1 MATVG
6 QTFLSLADAYKME
19 NATKDKGVIIEMLA
33 QYNPALTDAHTEECN
48 SGEEHLTSIR
58 TGLPAPTWRKL
69 YQGVQPTKGEVAQVK
84 DSTGMAEDWSE
95 VDCKLVDKQKN
106 PARFRMIEGRAHL
119 EGMSNTVAEYLWYGD
134 QATTPEAFTGLAP
147 RFNDLNAGSGSQI
160 VDGGGTGSDNMSIWF
175 VTWGPEHCHLIY
187 PEGSKGGVNREDK
200 GKQTKELDNGGGL
213 YDVYREKF
221 TWDVGL
227 SLRDYRGCARVANI
241 DVSDLTNDASGNSAD
256 IIDLMTDAYYKI
268 KRPGVAKG
276 KTFIYCNQKAQIYFH
291 KQAKN
296 ANNVELS
303 LAQVAG
309 EPVVSF
315 LGIPIHRDDNLLET
329 EERVV

>member
-33 QYNPALTDAHTEECN
+33 QYNPAITDAHVEECN

-58 TGLPAPTWRKL
+58 TGLPTPTWRKL

-95 VDCKLVDKQKN
+95 VDCKLVDKQQN
-106 PARFRMIEGRAHL
+106 PARFRMVEASAHL
-119 EGMSNTVAEYLWYGD
+119 EGMSNTVDEYLWYGD
-134 QATTPEAFTGLAP
+134 QATTPEAFTGLSP
-147 RFNDLNAGSGSQI
+147 RFNDMSAGSGSQI
-160 VDGGGTGSDNMSIWF
+160 IDGGGTGTDNMSVWF
-175 VTWGPEHCHLIY
+175 VTWGPEHAHFIY
-187 PEGSKGGVNREDK
+187 PTGSKGGVQREDK

-227 SLRDYRGCARVANI
+227 SLRDYRGCARIANI
-241 DVSDLTNDASGNSAD
+241 DVSNLTKDASGSSAD
-256 IIDLMTDAYYKI
+256 LLDLMTDAYYAI
-268 KRPGVAKG
+268 KRPGVGKG
-276 KTFIYCNQKAQIYFH
+276 KTVIYANQKILTFLH
-291 KQAKN
+291 KQSKN
-296 ANNVELS
+296 VDNVELQLS
-303 LAQVAG
+303 EAAG
-309 EPVVSF
+309 KPVVSF
-315 LGIPIHRDDNLLET
+315 LDIPIHRADSLLET
-329 EERVV
+329 EERVT